1 MENTRKLEVLV
12 VNGHNEVVTTT
23 KEHAEELVNSFFDN
37 GKKGLELYIN
47 NCLTLAELRATKG
60 YLLLG
65 YNSFYS
71 DKGKADTPILKAL
84 FGSESDSDT
93 EAKNMCL
100 LATTFGIKQYDDNKN
115 SLDRW
120 AIDDDTMKIMCQ
132 LSKGV
137 LFELPA
143 LRECADSNQSLKAL
157 LESLGVKFDNE
168 NNIIETPISLTV
180 KGMRDIKALER
191 KHKEA
196 NNYLEA
202 KEAEESLK
210 AQAKTL
216 ADSKEAETGTEE
228 AETGTEEAETGTEE
242 AETGTEDIMELPK
255 EELTLK
261 EVKALLKS
269 GMELLLNDGEKD
281 RYIVIK

>member
-1 MENTRKLEVLV
+1 MENTRKLEVVV

-23 KEHAEELVNSFFDN
+23 KEHAEELINRFFDN

-71 DKGKADTPILKAL
+71 DKGKGDTPILKAL
-84 FGSESDSDT
+84 FGTENDSDT

-100 LATTFGIKQYDDNKN
+100 LATTFGVKQYDENKN

-157 LESLGVKFDNE
+157 LESLGVKFDDE
-168 NNIIETPISLTV
+168 NNIIDTPISLTV
-180 KGMRDIKALER
+180 KGIRDIKALER

-202 KEAEESLK
+202 KEAEEYLK
-210 AQAKTL
+210 TQAKAL
-216 ADSKEAETGTEE
+216 VDSKEAEESTEE
-228 AETGTEEAETGTEE
+228 AEESTEEASI
-242 AETGTEDIMELPK
+242 DKLPK

-261 EVKALLKS
+261 EVKVLLKS
-269 GMELLLNDGEKD
+269 GMEIYIDDGLKA
-281 RYIVIK
+281 RYIIIK